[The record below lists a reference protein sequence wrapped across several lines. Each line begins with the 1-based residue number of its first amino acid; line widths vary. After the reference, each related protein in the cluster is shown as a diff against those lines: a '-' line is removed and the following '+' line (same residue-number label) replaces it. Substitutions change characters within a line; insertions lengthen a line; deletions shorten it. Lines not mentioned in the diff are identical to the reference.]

1 MLAGC
6 AAGPDYARPALALP
20 TAYKEA
26 GPWQPA
32 QPGAAGAD
40 QPWWTHY
47 RDAELDALLAQ
58 ANAANQDIRF
68 AEAQYRQ
75 ARAAAQLARSAYAPT
90 LGASLSS
97 ARAQSRG
104 ASASLPSTSHELA
117 LDASW
122 EPDLWGRVRRSVEAG
137 TANAQAS
144 AADLAAARLTI
155 QAELVQDYLQ
165 LRVSDAERDLI
176 SRSAQGYEKALAL
189 TRSQYRAGIVTQA
202 DVALAETQLRSAQ
215 AQAIDLGIARSQ
227 LEHAIA
233 FLTGRTPAEV
243 SIAARSSGQLGV
255 TLPDTPAA
263 LPSQLLQ
270 RRPDIA
276 AAERRAAAANANIGV
291 AQAAYF
297 PSLSLSASGGIAGAS
312 LAQLAN
318 APARV
323 WSLGAGLAQL
333 LFDGGAR
340 RAQTEEA
347 TAAFD
352 AAAAQYKRSVLAG
365 LQEVEDNLAQL
376 RILAEERGVQDAA
389 VASARNAERVSLAQY
404 RAGTT
409 SFLSVVTAQ
418 NLALGNERSALQLL
432 GRQLAASAA
441 LVKALG
447 GGWNAAELDTAA
459 AAAAT
464 NAAPSGS

>member
-1 MLAGC
+1 
-6 AAGPDYARPALALP
+6 
-20 TAYKEA
+20 
-26 GPWQPA
+26 
-32 QPGAAGAD
+32 
-40 QPWWTHY
+40 
-47 RDAELDALLAQ
+47 
-58 ANAANQDIRF
+58 
-68 AEAQYRQ
+68 
-75 ARAAAQLARSAYAPT
+75 
-90 LGASLSS
+90 
-97 ARAQSRG
+97 
-104 ASASLPSTSHELA
+104 
-117 LDASW
+117 
-122 EPDLWGRVRRSVEAG
+122 
-137 TANAQAS
+137 
-144 AADLAAARLTI
+144 
-155 QAELVQDYLQ
+155 LQ

-243 SIAARSSGQLGV
+243 SIAVRPSGQLGV